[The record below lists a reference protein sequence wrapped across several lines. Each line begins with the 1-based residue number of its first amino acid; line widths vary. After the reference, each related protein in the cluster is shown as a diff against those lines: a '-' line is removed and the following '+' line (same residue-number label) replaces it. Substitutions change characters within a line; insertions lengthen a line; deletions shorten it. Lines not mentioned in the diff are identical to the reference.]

1 MSGHERAQVLVE
13 ALQRAVLEGVR
24 EFDELAVEGV
34 ERIRVDLGL
43 VPVFAD
49 ERPLQGLAGL
59 MDWRRSGWLSS
70 LLRSGFCSGRVGERV
85 LMPGG
90 PGLPVD
96 RVVLVGLGPRAEFDA
111 DAAARAA
118 RDLVAVALGI
128 GALRVLVALPAH
140 GERRPAELLFA
151 ALTEAIEEVEQ
162 ARERRQPSA
171 SPLDVVEA
179 EAPIPDPPAG
189 DAATAPTLTPVDGE
203 PVATLAEPAATPG
216 PLVVPSETPA
226 EAPAETAAEIAPA
239 PAEPE
244 PEPPRIWWVVA
255 DERVVARLRR
265 VLSGPPRA
273 TPGGLHT

>member
-1 MSGHERAQVLVE
+1 MTHERAQVLVE
-13 ALQRAVLEGVR
+13 ALQRAVLEGVH
-24 EFDELAVEGV
+24 EFEGEP

-96 RVVLVGLGPRAEFDA
+96 RVVLLGLGPRAEFDA
-111 DAAARAA
+111 EAAARAA
-118 RDLVAVALGI
+118 RDLVEVALGV

-162 ARERRQPSA
+162 ARERRQPS
-171 SPLDVVEA
+171 VVAA
-179 EAPIPDPPAG
+179 EPEPPIPVVPTE
-189 DAATAPTLTPVDGE
+189 AATSPGDEAALEPSALDASDEVQGE
-203 PVATLAEPAATPG
+203 GAGSPDAT
-216 PLVVPSETPA
+216 
-226 EAPAETAAEIAPA
+226 EIAPA
-239 PAEPE
+239 KAPEPE
-244 PEPPRIWWVVA
+244 PEPELPRIWWVVA

>member
-1 MSGHERAQVLVE
+1 MTHERAQVLVE
-13 ALQRAVLEGVR
+13 ALQRAVLEGVH
-24 EFDELAVEGV
+24 EFEG
-34 ERIRVDLGL
+34 EPDRIRVDLGL

-90 PGLPVD
+90 AGLPVD
-96 RVVLVGLGPRAEFDA
+96 RVVLLGLGPRAEFDA
-111 DAAARAA
+111 EAASRAA
-118 RDLVAVALGI
+118 RDLVAVALGVE
-128 GALRVLVALPAH
+128 AVRVLVALPAH

-162 ARERRQPSA
+162 ARERRQPP
-171 SPLDVVEA
+171 SPIEPS
-179 EAPIPDPPAG
+179 PIEPSSIEPSPIDPSIT
-189 DAATAPTLTPVDGE
+189 DAAAPD
-203 PVATLAEPAATPG
+203 
-216 PLVVPSETPA
+216 SQD
-226 EAPAETAAEIAPA
+226 
-239 PAEPE
+239 PAEPPASEQEPSSVGRGVDPDPTEIAHERGAE

>member
-24 EFDELAVEGV
+24 EFDELAFEGV

-70 LLRSGFCSGRVGERV
+70 LLRSGFCSGRAGERV

-118 RDLVAVALGI
+118 RDLVAVALGV

-140 GERRPAELLFA
+140 GERRAAELLFA

-171 SPLDVVEA
+171 SPVDVVRV
-179 EAPIPDPPAG
+179 EAPIPAPAPE
-189 DAATAPTLTPVDGE
+189 PTS
-203 PVATLAEPAATPG
+203 TLVEPAVTPDI
-216 PLVVPSETPA
+216 PTIAPSETQA
-226 EAPAETAAEIAPA
+226 EAPPEIAPVQ
-239 PAEPE
+239 AEPE

>member
-1 MSGHERAQVLVE
+1 MSHGRAQVLVE

-24 EFDELAVEGV
+24 EFDELAFEGV

-59 MDWRRSGWLSS
+59 MDWRRSGWMSS
-70 LLRSGFCSGRVGERV
+70 LLRSGFCSGRAGERV

-118 RDLVAVALGI
+118 RDLVAVALGV

-140 GERRPAELLFA
+140 GERRAAELLFA

-171 SPLDVVEA
+171 SPVDVVGD
-179 EAPIPDPPAG
+179 EAPIPASDPPLP
-189 DAATAPTLTPVDGE
+189 DPPPE
-203 PVATLAEPAATPG
+203 PIATLVEPAVTPDV
-216 PLVVPSETPA
+216 PTIAPSETQA
-226 EAPAETAAEIAPA
+226 EAPPEIAPTQSE
-239 PAEPE
+239 PQSEPE